1 MDHRQRRRVVEGE
14 RMNALIPPSP
24 LSLRE
29 RVRVRAGIRV
39 PVGCH
44 AHACVGMSGQR
55 TAWPRKRGHGTQVAV
70 AIFVAIGAL
79 AVAMAASADDA
90 TTAKPQLPNPFF
102 AFDNGTG
109 RGRIPFDQQAKML
122 KELGY
127 DGIGFDGVEQIPEML
142 KDLDAV
148 GLKMFSIYLAVWVDP
163 KKPPYDPRLRTA
175 IEQLQGRDT
184 LIWITVVGGKPSSDG
199 LDDRAV
205 TIFREIADVAARSG
219 LRVAPLSAQRKLR
232 RAGRRRRAAGEEDRP
247 QNLGVSFNLCHFLWV
262 DDAKN
267 LELRL
272 KEARP
277 YLMAVSINGADGEE
291 TNKLSLG
298 RLIQTL
304 DRGSFDVGRVL
315 IALKRLNYTGPI
327 GLQGFMVPGD
337 VRDNLAHSM
346 SAWRKLSAR
355 AAAER

>member
-1 MDHRQRRRVVEGE
+1 M
-14 RMNALIPPSP
+14 
-24 LSLRE
+24 
-29 RVRVRAGIRV
+29 
-39 PVGCH
+39 
-44 AHACVGMSGQR
+44 
-55 TAWPRKRGHGTQVAV
+55 
-70 AIFVAIGAL
+70 
-79 AVAMAASADDA
+79 
-90 TTAKPQLPNPFF
+90 
-102 AFDNGTG
+102 
-109 RGRIPFDQQAKML
+109 
-122 KELGY
+122 
-127 DGIGFDGVEQIPEML
+127 
-142 KDLDAV
+142 
-148 GLKMFSIYLAVWVDP
+148 WVDP

-219 LRVAPLSAQRKLR
+219 LRVALYPHKGSYVERVEDAVRLAKKIDRK
-232 RAGRRRRAAGEEDRP
+232 
-247 QNLGVSFNLCHFLWV
+247 NLGVSFNLCHFLWV

-337 VRDNLAHSM
+337 VRDNLARSM